1 MCVYKGI
8 NYVYLC
14 VHDSAVETETC
25 LCNNSRIRSLRY
37 VPPELNTSF
46 EFKCILSWSVCLV
59 EIWKYDRIAISA
71 LGYRYITLKSHKT
84 ETVYSSWSFRVPVK
98 VGNLNGPL
106 LNLCV
111 HFGSERS
118 AVAYFCSRFSNV
130 AAGENKKCEIKYYVY
145 PTMRTSR
152 EILYGL

>member
-1 MCVYKGI
+1 MCTIPPLKRKLVSVTIPGF
-8 NYVYLC
+8 
-14 VHDSAVETETC
+14 A
-25 LCNNSRIRSLRY
+25 RY
-37 VPPELNTSF
+37 VMFRQNLTQASNSSAFSHDPYAY
-46 EFKCILSWSVCLV
+46 LV

-152 EILYGL
+152 EILYGLWSTRWKICIE